1 MEHHDIKASCANTL
15 IYVAQCIFCNHRL
28 HWSNSF
34 ALLHVSSWRRPTH
47 CSESNQGT
55 GRLVCTHL
63 KHHHH
68 HGRDDKQF
76 EDEVCTHLGNLAW
89 RSPPQSWSHRPM
101 STCETNC
108 WKSKGSLPSSFIMA
122 SQFLFH
128 HHHQDHHHQDHLPS
142 RLFATIPPPE
152 SPWQVSVPPLPAQS
166 CFSLNLTP
174 YNDHV
179 DRNDG
184 DDVDISRILA
194 NKCLR

>member
-15 IYVAQCIFCNHRL
+15 IYVAQCIFDNYRL

-34 ALLHVSSWRRPTH
+34 ELLHVSSWRRPTH

-76 EDEVCTHLGNLAW
+76 ENEFEVCTHLGNLAW

-108 WKSKGSLPSSFIMA
+108 WKSTGSLPSSWHHNSSSITIIKTT
-122 SQFLFH
+122 FH
-128 HHHQDHHHQDHLPS
+128 QGCLPPSPLLSPPGKCLYLLYQHRVVSRSIS
-142 RLFATIPPPE
+142 RLTMIM
-152 SPWQVSVPPLPAQS
+152 
-166 CFSLNLTP
+166 LTAMM
-174 YNDHV
+174 V
-179 DRNDG
+179 MMLT
-184 DDVDISRILA
+184 SREYLQI
-194 NKCLR
+194 NVWDKRF